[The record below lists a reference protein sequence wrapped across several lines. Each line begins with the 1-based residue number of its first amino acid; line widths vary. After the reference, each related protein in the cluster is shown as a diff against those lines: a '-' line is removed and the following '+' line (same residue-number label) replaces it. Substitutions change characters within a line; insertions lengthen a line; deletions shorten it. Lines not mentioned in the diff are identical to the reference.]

1 MSRTIHI
8 SKGMARGMI
17 AALMLILAA
26 IVVLAAIAFWD
37 YHRYEHLTDQ
47 PTTSFD
53 DQQSEIYVD
62 GVKYTPKNDID
73 TILLLG
79 VDKYESAAEHAEYIN
94 NQHADVLMLLIVDH
108 AAKENTLLQLNRDTM
123 TQIQTLGVMGD
134 DGGTITAQLALSHA
148 YGTGANDSCRNAA
161 KAVSNLLYGADVE
174 HYLSLKLDAVAILN
188 DAVGGVTVELMD
200 DFTLLDP
207 SFTQGTTVQ
216 LQGEQATAYVRARGE
231 VADKTNIHRL
241 ERQRQYMTA
250 WTEAF
255 ESASAAEESFVESLV
270 MDVNPYMVSDL
281 TVDQLSKLADC
292 IGEYSSKGILTV
304 EGESVRGE
312 EYMEFYVDEE
322 ALQQQVLE
330 LFYVPVEN

>member
-8 SKGMARGMI
+8 SKGMARGII

-37 YHRYEHLTDQ
+37 YHRSQNTTDQ
-47 PTTSFD
+47 PTASLD
-53 DQQSEIYVD
+53 AQQSEIYVG
-62 GVKYTPKNDID
+62 GVKYTPKKDIE

-79 VDKYESAAEHAEYIN
+79 VDKYESAAEHADYIN

-123 TQIQTLGVMGD
+123 TQIQTLGVMGE

-161 KAVSNLLYGADVE
+161 KAVSNLLYGVDVE

-200 DFTLLDP
+200 DFTSLDP
-207 SFTQGTTVQ
+207 SFTQGAAVT
-216 LQGEQATAYVRARGE
+216 LQGDQATAYVRARGE

-250 WTEAF
+250 WAEAF
-255 ESASAAEESFVESLV
+255 ETASAADENFVKKLV
-270 MDVNPYMVSDL
+270 MDINPYMVSDL
-281 TVDQLSKLADC
+281 TVDQLSDLVDC
-292 IGEYSSKGILTV
+292 YHEYTVKEILTV

-312 EYMEFYVDEE
+312 EYMEFYVDED

-330 LFYVPVEN
+330 MFYVPVDN